1 MTEQVKQMSESKM
14 DEYWLSQYRR
24 KYESFMAEAIREGRK
39 FSLRHGMNEQVKKLW
54 ADSRFQLL
62 VDIDKLL
69 NGDRIW
75 AGMEW
80 HYNPIH
86 SFKYRPVAEKV
97 RKALDDLKK
106 EYGVE
111 E

>member
-1 MTEQVKQMSESKM
+1 
-14 DEYWLSQYRR
+14 
-24 KYESFMAEAIREGRK
+24 
-39 FSLRHGMNEQVKKLW
+39 MNEQVEKMW
-54 ADSRFQLL
+54 ADPRFQLL
-62 VDIDKLL
+62 ADMDRLL

-75 AGMEW
+75 AGMDW

-86 SFKYRPVAEKV
+86 PVKYRPVAKRV
-97 RKALDDLKK
+97 QQALDDLRT